1 MTATKLCIG
10 VSILVV
16 MDYIKE
22 LGLYELMDYAKDSFN
37 PCCDGLYKRTV
48 EGYYCKADKKKFQSL
63 L

>member
-1 MTATKLCIG
+1 MIG

-22 LGLYELMDYAKDSFN
+22 QLTAGLGKGRKKFSFN

-48 EGYYCKADKKKFQSL
+48 GLEGYVKKHKMFQSL